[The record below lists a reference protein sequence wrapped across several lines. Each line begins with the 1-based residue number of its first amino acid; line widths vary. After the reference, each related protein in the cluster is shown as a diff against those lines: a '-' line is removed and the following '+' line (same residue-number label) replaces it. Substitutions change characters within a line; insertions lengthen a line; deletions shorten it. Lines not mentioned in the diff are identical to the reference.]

1 MSIIDEYKKIIY
13 ESFLTKIDKEFLLLH
28 LEKNGDD
35 KEFLLQFNNLL
46 IAETDFRITSFEKS
60 VQEYDFECSK
70 LEQKY
75 TQIKHDL
82 EKQLENRIDSV
93 EKKDIK
99 KRKEI
104 MNQYYT
110 DLKKTQE
117 DIKKELQSINTN
129 YSYQFIQKAYEV

>member
-1 MSIIDEYKKIIY
+1 MSKIDEYKKIIY
-13 ESFLTKIDKEFLLLH
+13 ESFLTKNDKEYLLLH
-28 LEKNGDD
+28 LKKNGDD
-35 KEFLLQFNNLL
+35 EEFLLQFNNLL
-46 IAETDFRITSFEKS
+46 IAETDSRITSFEKS
-60 VQEYDFECSK
+60 VKEYDFECSK

-82 EKQLENRIDSV
+82 EKQLGNRIDSV

-129 YSYQFIQKAYEV
+129 YSYQFIHKAYEV